1 MRRLSLQQVAAG
13 GPLVAAE
20 LAARRRLLPEAAVSV
35 EELVRGRGSFLSERV
50 TERLRVS
57 CLEQPEQVA
66 LNAPLLPL
74 MELGLEDA
82 IGAVADKTAAA
93 PAVTVALTG
102 QEAGCADVVA
112 HLLRFAVAEL
122 AKNAFA
128 ASIAAGGE
136 TPVVL
141 RAAASSGGGVI
152 VRLENAGELSMS
164 EAERGWFRSGAAET
178 PGYAYGGGHGAA
190 LAGLGVGL
198 QMAACALR
206 AFGASV
212 ALTQRAKGVVA
223 ADIVLL
229 RRQPFPVI

>member
-35 EELVRGRGSFLSERV
+35 EQLVRARGAFLSERV
-50 TERLRVS
+50 IERLRVA

-66 LNAPLLPL
+66 LGAPLLPL
-74 MELGLEDA
+74 IELGLEDA
-82 IGAVADKTAAA
+82 MGAVADKTAAV
-93 PAVTVALTG
+93 PAVTVALTRE
-102 QEAGCADVVA
+102 EAGCADVVA

-128 ASIAAGGE
+128 ASLATGGE
-136 TPVVL
+136 LPVVL
-141 RAAASSGGGVI
+141 RVAAASGGAVI
-152 VRLENAGELSMS
+152 VRLENAGELSS
-164 EAERGWFRSGAAET
+164 GGERGWFRSGAAAT
-178 PGYAYGGGHGAA
+178 TGYAYGGGHGAA

-198 QMAACALR
+198 QMASCALR
-206 AFGASV
+206 AFGATV
-212 ALTQRAKGVVA
+212 ALTQHAPGIVA